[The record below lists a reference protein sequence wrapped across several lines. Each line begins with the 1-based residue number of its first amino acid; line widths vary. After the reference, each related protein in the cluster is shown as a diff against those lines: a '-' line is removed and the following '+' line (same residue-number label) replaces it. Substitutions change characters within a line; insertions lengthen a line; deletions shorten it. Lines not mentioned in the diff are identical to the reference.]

1 MPGARVLGGR
11 AGRRRPTRRAPE
23 IARTI
28 LASQSGVFT
37 IHDRPKRRHRDM
49 SSVAATQD
57 GSFQTD
63 VLESEIPVLVD
74 FWAEWCGP
82 CRQLGPIIDQVGTEL
97 AGKVKVLKLNVDE
110 NPAVTQRF
118 GIQSIPTIML
128 FSGGQA
134 RGQIVGLR
142 PKNDILR
149 QIESVLGVKA

>member
-1 MPGARVLGGR
+1 
-11 AGRRRPTRRAPE
+11 
-23 IARTI
+23 
-28 LASQSGVFT
+28 
-37 IHDRPKRRHRDM
+37 M

-63 VLESEIPVLVD
+63 VLQSEIPVLVD